1 MGNSQS
7 SDGNGSK
14 NNSNAASPTSP
25 SIARHV
31 ARRKSA
37 HTLSN
42 AHAKLPTASLISNS
56 HTATQPTRAH
66 AHATVAQSPSHTR
79 ARSINLASTTRS
91 RLDDSLSQRSDSSIM
106 GSESSKHQR
115 PPSRTSTLPPPSH
128 TSTSQGP
135 SPSPSTRPVD
145 VPQQQQASPRPD
157 KDIGHFTP
165 SEQIGS
171 ASPYGLPPSNFSR
184 PPRLPLPI
192 EEVHT
197 PGSPI
202 ITPQDISSPI
212 GQADINGLPRR
223 ASVLSST
230 TVDDDDGDNEAF
242 TADQASLAPSVPM
255 TIEWKG
261 PGDKVYV
268 TGTFVQ
274 WDRKF
279 KLHRDK
285 EKGGFSTVLQLKPG
299 THHLKFLVDADM
311 TTSHDL
317 PTTVDY
323 TNILV
328 NYIEVVAP
336 LPESAE
342 KQAPAP
348 AEPMP
353 IPGAALTQGQ
363 VAGTD
368 ESAAQ
373 SIPFRTEEQA
383 AETGTSGAGAMSAV
397 AAAET
402 PNSATAPDPEAQQ
415 SLSPAEKRREDEAQQ
430 LQKPTRKTIP
440 TATYTKQI
448 PQFLLDLDTY
458 NNPNDERFQRS
469 SRVINTLPQPPS
481 LPLFLGKSILNG
493 NTPHKDD
500 ASVLIM
506 PNHTVLNHLATSS
519 IKNGVLATS
528 GTTRY
533 KRKVRP
539 PEIASLQL
547 APAKSIAILTIDSFL
562 RPSCTN
568 PLLRTD
574 RRNPLTKIQA
584 LQS

>member
-1 MGNSQS
+1 MEAERLLTYALAMGNSQS
-7 SDGNGSK
+7 SSDSK
-14 NNSNAASPTSP
+14 SNAASPTSP
-25 SIARHV
+25 SVARHV

-42 AHAKLPTASLISNS
+42 ANSKLPTASLISNS
-56 HTATQPTRAH
+56 STATQPTRAH

-79 ARSINLASTTRS
+79 ARSITAGGSTRS
-91 RLDDSLSQRSDSSIM
+91 KPDDTAASQRSDSSIM
-106 GSESSKHQR
+106 GSESSKQQR
-115 PPSRTSTLPPPSH
+115 PPSRTSTLPAPGHTPASH
-128 TSTSQGP
+128 AP

-145 VPQQQQASPRPD
+145 VPQVSPKDNGQQYPTGQPD
-157 KDIGHFTP
+157 SG
-165 SEQIGS
+165 
-171 ASPYGLPPSNFSR
+171 SPYGLPPSNFSR

-230 TVDDDDGDNEAF
+230 TVDDEDLGDNEAF

-255 TIEWKG
+255 PIEWKG
-261 PGDKVYV
+261 PGEKVYV

-279 KLHRDK
+279 KLHRNT
-285 EKGGFSTVLQLKPG
+285 KGGFSTILQLKPG
-299 THHLKFLVDADM
+299 THHLKFLVDGDM
-311 TTSHDL
+311 TTSHEL

-336 LPESAE
+336 LPEE
-342 KQAPAP
+342 TEQPAPAP

-363 VAGTD
+363 VAGTE
-368 ESAAQ
+368 ESETATQAMP
-373 SIPFRTEEQA
+373 IRTGKQV
-383 AETGTSGAGAMSAV
+383 AETTPAV
-397 AAAET
+397 AVDPESTVTSET
-402 PNSATAPDPEAQQ
+402 PKPISIATSATPQAPSHTEHARPQGSSQQ
-415 SLSPAEKRREDEAQQ
+415 QEK
-430 LQKPTRKTIP
+430 QKPPRQPLP

-458 NNPNDERFQRS
+458 SNPDDERFQRS

-481 LPLFLGKSILNG
+481 LPMFLGKSILNG
-493 NTPHKDD
+493 TTPHKDD

-533 KRKVRP
+533 KRKVGRMQ
-539 PEIASLQL
+539 IFQNTSL
-547 APAKSIAILTIDSFL
+547 TE
-562 RPSCTN
+562 TN
-568 PLLRTD
+568 PSQFLTTIMYKPTD
-574 RRNPLTKIQA
+574 
-584 LQS
+584 SEG

>member
-1 MGNSQS
+1 MPQVSPNPERGASQFY
-7 SDGNGSK
+7 
-14 NNSNAASPTSP
+14 P
-25 SIARHV
+25 SG
-31 ARRKSA
+31 
-37 HTLSN
+37 
-42 AHAKLPTASLISNS
+42 
-56 HTATQPTRAH
+56 QP
-66 AHATVAQSPSHTR
+66 
-79 ARSINLASTTRS
+79 
-91 RLDDSLSQRSDSSIM
+91 DS
-106 GSESSKHQR
+106 G
-115 PPSRTSTLPPPSH
+115 
-128 TSTSQGP
+128 
-135 SPSPSTRPVD
+135 
-145 VPQQQQASPRPD
+145 
-157 KDIGHFTP
+157 
-165 SEQIGS
+165 
-171 ASPYGLPPSNFSR
+171 SPYGLPPSDFSR

-202 ITPQDISSPI
+202 ITPQDIALPV

-230 TVDDDDGDNEAF
+230 TVDDEDLGDNEAF

-261 PGDKVYV
+261 PGEKVYV

-285 EKGGFSTVLQLKPG
+285 KGGFSTILQLKPG
-299 THHLKFLVDADM
+299 THHLKFLVDGDM
-311 TTSHDL
+311 TTSHEL

-336 LPESAE
+336 LPESSE

-348 AEPMP
+348 AEPVP
-353 IPGAALTQGQ
+353 IPGAALTRGQ

-368 ESAAQ
+368 ESVAQ
-373 SIPFRTEEQA
+373 SLPMRSARQESETA
-383 AETGTSGAGAMSAV
+383 AGVDNTKDATVS
-397 AAAET
+397 AET
-402 PNSATAPDPEAQQ
+402 PKPIAIPSAETPQAQP
-415 SLSPAEKRREDEAQQ
+415 PAEQKRQQ
-430 LQKPTRKTIP
+430 DQTKQQEQQKPPRQP
-440 TATYTKQI
+440 LPSATYTKQI

-458 NNPNDERFQRS
+458 NNPSDERFQRS

-481 LPLFLGKSILNG
+481 LPMFLGKSILNG
-493 NTPHKDD
+493 TTPHKDD

-533 KRKVRP
+533 KRKV
-539 PEIASLQL
+539 S
-547 APAKSIAILTIDSFL
+547 SIH
-562 RPSCTN
+562 P
-568 PLLRTD
+568 
-574 RRNPLTKIQA
+574 
-584 LQS
+584 

>member
-242 TADQASLAPSVPM
+242 TADQASLAPSVPTRM
-255 TIEWKG
+255 VPR
-261 PGDKVYV
+261 PGV
-268 TGTFVQ
+268 
-274 WDRKF
+274 
-279 KLHRDK
+279 
-285 EKGGFSTVLQLKPG
+285 
-299 THHLKFLVDADM
+299 
-311 TTSHDL
+311 
-317 PTTVDY
+317 
-323 TNILV
+323 
-328 NYIEVVAP
+328 
-336 LPESAE
+336 
-342 KQAPAP
+342 
-348 AEPMP
+348 
-353 IPGAALTQGQ
+353 
-363 VAGTD
+363 
-368 ESAAQ
+368 
-373 SIPFRTEEQA
+373 
-383 AETGTSGAGAMSAV
+383 
-397 AAAET
+397 
-402 PNSATAPDPEAQQ
+402 
-415 SLSPAEKRREDEAQQ
+415 
-430 LQKPTRKTIP
+430 
-440 TATYTKQI
+440 
-448 PQFLLDLDTY
+448 
-458 NNPNDERFQRS
+458 
-469 SRVINTLPQPPS
+469 
-481 LPLFLGKSILNG
+481 
-493 NTPHKDD
+493 
-500 ASVLIM
+500 
-506 PNHTVLNHLATSS
+506 
-519 IKNGVLATS
+519 
-528 GTTRY
+528 
-533 KRKVRP
+533 
-539 PEIASLQL
+539 
-547 APAKSIAILTIDSFL
+547 
-562 RPSCTN
+562 
-568 PLLRTD
+568 
-574 RRNPLTKIQA
+574 
-584 LQS
+584 

>member
-1 MGNSQS
+1 
-7 SDGNGSK
+7 
-14 NNSNAASPTSP
+14 
-25 SIARHV
+25 
-31 ARRKSA
+31 
-37 HTLSN
+37 
-42 AHAKLPTASLISNS
+42 
-56 HTATQPTRAH
+56 
-66 AHATVAQSPSHTR
+66 
-79 ARSINLASTTRS
+79 
-91 RLDDSLSQRSDSSIM
+91 
-106 GSESSKHQR
+106 
-115 PPSRTSTLPPPSH
+115 
-128 TSTSQGP
+128 
-135 SPSPSTRPVD
+135 
-145 VPQQQQASPRPD
+145 
-157 KDIGHFTP
+157 
-165 SEQIGS
+165 
-171 ASPYGLPPSNFSR
+171 
-184 PPRLPLPI
+184 
-192 EEVHT
+192 
-197 PGSPI
+197 
-202 ITPQDISSPI
+202 
-212 GQADINGLPRR
+212 
-223 ASVLSST
+223 
-230 TVDDDDGDNEAF
+230 
-242 TADQASLAPSVPM
+242 
-255 TIEWKG
+255 
-261 PGDKVYV
+261 
-268 TGTFVQ
+268 
-274 WDRKF
+274 
-279 KLHRDK
+279 
-285 EKGGFSTVLQLKPG
+285 
-299 THHLKFLVDADM
+299 
-311 TTSHDL
+311 
-317 PTTVDY
+317 
-323 TNILV
+323 
-328 NYIEVVAP
+328 
-336 LPESAE
+336 
-342 KQAPAP
+342 
-348 AEPMP
+348 MP
-353 IPGAALTQGQ
+353 IPFAALTQGQ

-415 SLSPAEKRREDEAQQ
+415 SLSLAEKRREDEAQQ

-547 APAKSIAILTIDSFL
+547 ALAKRIAILTINSFL

>member
-7 SDGNGSK
+7 SDSK
-14 NNSNAASPTSP
+14 SNAASPTSP
-25 SIARHV
+25 SVARPRPV
-31 ARRKSA
+31 GRRKSA

-42 AHAKLPTASLISNS
+42 ANAKLPTAQLISNS

-66 AHATVAQSPSHTR
+66 AHGATVAQSPSHTR
-79 ARSINLASTTRS
+79 ARSITAHGSASRS
-91 RLDDSLSQRSDSSIM
+91 KLDDAAASQRSDSSIM

-115 PPSRTSTLPPPSH
+115 PPSRTSTLPPPTHAPASH
-128 TSTSQGP
+128 AP
-135 SPSPSTRPVD
+135 SPSPSTLPVD
-145 VPQQQQASPRPD
+145 VPQISPNPD
-157 KDIGHFTP
+157 KDTRQLYPTGQP
-165 SEQIGS
+165 DSG
-171 ASPYGLPPSNFSR
+171 SPYGLPPSDFSR

-202 ITPQDISSPI
+202 ITPQDISLPL

-230 TVDDDDGDNEAF
+230 TVDEEDVGDNEAF
-242 TADQASLAPSVPM
+242 MADQATLAPSVPM
-255 TIEWKG
+255 PIEWKG

-285 EKGGFSTVLQLKPG
+285 NGGFSTTLNLKPG
-299 THHLKFLVDADM
+299 THHLKFLVDGDM
-311 TTSHDL
+311 TTSHEL

-328 NYIEVVAP
+328 NYVEVVAP
-336 LPESAE
+336 LPESSE
-342 KQAPAP
+342 KQEPAP

-353 IPGAALTQGQ
+353 IPGAAMTRGQ
-363 VAGTD
+363 VPGTS

-373 SIPFRTEEQA
+373 SIPVRSGKQA
-383 AETGTSGAGAMSAV
+383 SETGLDIDENHGSAV
-397 AAAET
+397 VAET
-402 PNSATAPDPEAQQ
+402 PKPIAIPSSETPHA
-415 SLSPAEKRREDEAQQ
+415 LSPAEQKRQQ
-430 LQKPTRKTIP
+430 DQQQEQQKPPRQPLP

-469 SRVINTLPQPPS
+469 SRVISTLPQPPS
-481 LPLFLGKSILNG
+481 LPMFLAKSILNG
-493 NTPHKDD
+493 TTPHKDD

-519 IKNGVLATS
+519 IRNGVLATS

-533 KRKVRP
+533 KRKV
-539 PEIASLQL
+539 L
-547 APAKSIAILTIDSFL
+547 
-562 RPSCTN
+562 
-568 PLLRTD
+568 
-574 RRNPLTKIQA
+574 
-584 LQS
+584 

>member
-7 SDGNGSK
+7 QSSDNK
-14 NNSNAASPTSP
+14 NNAASPASP
-25 SIARHV
+25 SVARPRHIG
-31 ARRKSA
+31 RRKSA
-37 HTLSN
+37 ILSN
-42 AHAKLPTASLISNS
+42 ANSKLPTAQLISNS

-66 AHATVAQSPSHTR
+66 AHGATVAQSPSHTR
-79 ARSINLASTTRS
+79 ARSITAAGSASRS
-91 RLDDSLSQRSDSSIM
+91 RLDDSAASQRSDSSIM

-115 PPSRTSTLPPPSH
+115 PPSRTSNVPTPSH
-128 TSTSQGP
+128 APASHAP

-145 VPQQQQASPRPD
+145 VPQISPNPE
-157 KDIGHFTP
+157 KDIRQFYPAAQPDSG
-165 SEQIGS
+165 
-171 ASPYGLPPSNFSR
+171 SPYGLPPSDFSR

-202 ITPQDISSPI
+202 ITPQDIGLPV
-212 GQADINGLPRR
+212 GQAAFNGLPRR

-230 TVDDDDGDNEAF
+230 TVDDEELGENEAF
-242 TADQASLAPSVPM
+242 LADQASLAPSVPM
-255 TIEWKG
+255 PIEWKG

-274 WDRKF
+274 WERKF

-285 EKGGFSTVLQLKPG
+285 KGEFSTTLQLKPG
-299 THHLKFLVDADM
+299 THHLKFLVDGDM
-311 TTSHDL
+311 TTSHEL

-328 NYIEVVAP
+328 NYVEIVAP
-336 LPESAE
+336 LPEESSE

-353 IPGAALTQGQ
+353 IPGAAMSRGQ
-363 VAGTD
+363 VPGTA

-373 SIPFRTEEQA
+373 SIPLRPGQQE
-383 AETGTSGAGAMSAV
+383 AETAAGIDEAKESAL
-397 AAAET
+397 AAET
-402 PNSATAPDPEAQQ
+402 PKPIAIPTSETPHP
-415 SLSPAEKRREDEAQQ
+415 LSPAEQKRLQDAQQ
-430 LQKPTRKTIP
+430 KDQPKPPRQPLP

-458 NNPNDERFQRS
+458 NNPNDERFQRA

-481 LPLFLGKSILNG
+481 LPMFLAKSILNG
-493 NTPHKDD
+493 TTPHKDD

-533 KRKVRP
+533 KRKVM
-539 PEIASLQL
+539 
-547 APAKSIAILTIDSFL
+547 
-562 RPSCTN
+562 
-568 PLLRTD
+568 
-574 RRNPLTKIQA
+574 
-584 LQS
+584 

>member
-7 SDGNGSK
+7 NEGNGSK

-91 RLDDSLSQRSDSSIM
+91 RLDDSLSQHSDSSIM

-115 PPSRTSTLPPPSH
+115 PPSRTSTLPTPPH
-128 TSTSQGP
+128 AASTSQGP

-145 VPQQQQASPRPD
+145 VPQQQASPRPD

-165 SEQIGS
+165 AEQPGS

-230 TVDDDDGDNEAF
+230 TVDDDDAGDNEAF

-261 PGDKVYV
+261 PGEKVYV

-285 EKGGFSTVLQLKPG
+285 ENGGFSTVLQLKPG

-353 IPGAALTQGQ
+353 IPGAAMTHGQ
-363 VAGTD
+363 VAGTN
-368 ESAAQ
+368 ESATQ
-373 SIPFRTEEQA
+373 SMPFRTEKQA
-383 AETGTSGAGAMSAV
+383 AETEAGGAGTMGVAESAEMPGSV
-397 AAAET
+397 TT
-402 PNSATAPDPEAQQ
+402 PSSEAPTQSQ
-415 SLSPAEKRREDEAQQ
+415 SLAEKRQQDEAQQ
-430 LQKPTRKTIP
+430 LQKPTRKPIP

-539 PEIASLQL
+539 PRLPSSGSVPIAM
-547 APAKSIAILTIDSFL
+547 LTIGSFL

-568 PLLRTD
+568 QLLRTD
-574 RRNPLTKIQA
+574 RRYPLTIIQA
-584 LQS
+584 LQG

>member
-1 MGNSQS
+1 VPHI
-7 SDGNGSK
+7 
-14 NNSNAASPTSP
+14 SP
-25 SIARHV
+25 
-31 ARRKSA
+31 
-37 HTLSN
+37 N
-42 AHAKLPTASLISNS
+42 
-56 HTATQPTRAH
+56 
-66 AHATVAQSPSHTR
+66 
-79 ARSINLASTTRS
+79 
-91 RLDDSLSQRSDSSIM
+91 
-106 GSESSKHQR
+106 
-115 PPSRTSTLPPPSH
+115 
-128 TSTSQGP
+128 
-135 SPSPSTRPVD
+135 
-145 VPQQQQASPRPD
+145 PD
-157 KDIGHFTP
+157 KDARQFYPAAQPDSG
-165 SEQIGS
+165 
-171 ASPYGLPPSNFSR
+171 SPYGLPPSDFSR

-202 ITPQDISSPI
+202 IAPQDISLPI
-212 GQADINGLPRR
+212 GQGDINGLPRR

-230 TVDDDDGDNEAF
+230 TVDDEDLGDNEAF

-255 TIEWKG
+255 PIEWKG

-285 EKGGFSTVLQLKPG
+285 KGGFSTTLQLKPG
-299 THHLKFLVDADM
+299 THHLKFLVDGDM
-311 TTSHDL
+311 TTSHEL

-336 LPESAE
+336 LPESTE

-353 IPGAALTQGQ
+353 IPGAAMTRGQ

-368 ESAAQ
+368 ESATQ
-373 SIPFRTEEQA
+373 SIPIMSGKPGSETA
-383 AETGTSGAGAMSAV
+383 AGLDKTTGSALP
-397 AAAET
+397 AQTPQPITIPLSET
-402 PNSATAPDPEAQQ
+402 PHAP
-415 SLSPAEKRREDEAQQ
+415 SPAEQKRQQDRAREQEQ
-430 LQKPTRKTIP
+430 QKPPRQPLP

-469 SRVINTLPQPPS
+469 SRVIHTLPQPPS
-481 LPLFLGKSILNG
+481 LPMFLAKSILNG
-493 NTPHKDD
+493 TTPHKDD

-533 KRKVRP
+533 KRKVMLMNFHW
-539 PEIASLQL
+539 A
-547 APAKSIAILTIDSFL
+547 
-562 RPSCTN
+562 
-568 PLLRTD
+568 
-574 RRNPLTKIQA
+574 
-584 LQS
+584 